1 MTGTVANSAASRAA
15 PSFGWRMTIAS
26 AYPLTTRIVSASVSP
41 FAIEQAST
49 LLTEMEVPP
58 RRAMA
63 DSKDIRVRVLGFKKE
78 DGKDFAVKGV
88 CIVFFLPDLL
98 CVIQQAIDCAAVKIP
113 DGYDVM
119 RGHSSRASL
128 LSGSYAHPDLKYLS
142 SRKGLS
148 PVRGIGKNVFD
159 RNDIIRLLPIL
170 FRKLRLFLAGT

>member
-63 DSKDIRVRVLGFKKE
+63 DSKDIRVRVLGSKKRT
-78 DGKDFAVKGV
+78 AR
-88 CIVFFLPDLL
+88 ILP
-98 CVIQQAIDCAAVKIP
+98 
-113 DGYDVM
+113 
-119 RGHSSRASL
+119 SRAFV
-128 LSGSYAHPDLKYLS
+128 SY
-142 SRKGLS
+142 
-148 PVRGIGKNVFD
+148 FFF
-159 RNDIIRLLPIL
+159 PICC
-170 FRKLRLFLAGT
+170 A